1 MFSHMTAIMELLKS
15 QQDWEGGGMAG
26 GVVFFVLYV
35 AIGLF
40 YLIAGWKVFAK
51 AKQPGWAIIIPFY
64 NIYILLKIVGR
75 PGWWLLLFFIPVVDI
90 VIAIMVMVDLAKS
103 FGKSGGFAAGLILL
117 SFIFWPI
124 LGFGSA
130 KYAGP
135 AAK

>member
-1 MFSHMTAIMELLKS
+1 MLSHMTVIMDLLKS
-15 QQDWEGGGMAG
+15 QQDWSGGGQAVG
-26 GVVFFVLYV
+26 AVLSILYV
-35 AIGLF
+35 VLGLF
-40 YLIAGWKVFAK
+40 YLIAGWKVYTK
-51 AKQPGWAIIIPFY
+51 ANQPGWAIIIPFY
-64 NIYILLKIVGR
+64 NIYVLLKIVGR
-75 PGWWLLLFFIPVVDI
+75 PEWWLLLFFIPLVNI
-90 VIAIMVMVDLAKS
+90 VISIILMVDLAKS